1 MLRGM
6 RCIKAWAAVHLPE
19 MLPTLCPGLTPQQL
33 KDLQQQWGVT
43 LPQGL
48 QILYR
53 CAGGVGGL

>member
-1 MLRGM
+1 M